1 MSEILALCLLGEFS
15 PQQEE
20 ILSANL
26 ELDVFRIDSC
36 EESLPGSIVA
46 VRSGRPVLAD
56 TLIRNDIPMV
66 ISAGRGKNNIA
77 ETAGVLIDNCDGNII
92 EVAAHT
98 ISLLSIAI
106 QNRVV
111 ALNNDPGALAANCY
125 LEDLE
130 GKNKFAII
138 GAGGIGSQIAILLS
152 EYGILPNLVRNPMH
166 EPESFINLT
175 IDLESA
181 VNQSEVII
189 LAVGEKDLI
198 TPEIISKMHNGQIII
213 NIGRGNVINPQAYK
227 DLHALGVSLYTDV
240 WPDEPRAN
248 GQIPDSLSQEI
259 SRGTWGTMHEA
270 AQQTTANNR
279 IASEIVERVKFF
291 QESRIAAP
299 HPLTLDK
306 YRQKLRAF
314 LPHKPDLLQMLSHVE
329 QSPDRARV
337 DMLARHLLSLAGQQ
351 LEGTAN
357 IWHPIY
363 IDPVITPLNKGYSL
377 VNKLIAL
384 NQS

>member
-1 MSEILALCLLGEFS
+1 
-15 PQQEE
+15 
-20 ILSANL
+20 
-26 ELDVFRIDSC
+26 
-36 EESLPGSIVA
+36 
-46 VRSGRPVLAD
+46 
-56 TLIRNDIPMV
+56 
-66 ISAGRGKNNIA
+66 
-77 ETAGVLIDNCDGNII
+77 
-92 EVAAHT
+92 
-98 ISLLSIAI
+98 
-106 QNRVV
+106 
-111 ALNNDPGALAANCY
+111 
-125 LEDLE
+125 
-130 GKNKFAII
+130 
-138 GAGGIGSQIAILLS
+138 
-152 EYGILPNLVRNPMH
+152 
-166 EPESFINLT
+166 
-175 IDLESA
+175 
-181 VNQSEVII
+181 
-189 LAVGEKDLI
+189 
-198 TPEIISKMHNGQIII
+198 
-213 NIGRGNVINPQAYK
+213 
-227 DLHALGVSLYTDV
+227 
-240 WPDEPRAN
+240 
-248 GQIPDSLSQEI
+248 
-259 SRGTWGTMHEA
+259 MHEA